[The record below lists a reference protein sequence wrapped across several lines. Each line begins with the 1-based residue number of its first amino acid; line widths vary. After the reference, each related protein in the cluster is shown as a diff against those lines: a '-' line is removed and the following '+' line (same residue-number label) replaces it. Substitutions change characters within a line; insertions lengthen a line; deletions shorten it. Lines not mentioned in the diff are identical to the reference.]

1 MIRMVGVRG
10 TGHDRAGARGFG
22 GDQNGRSNGGRLSG
36 RRALPST
43 IGSHGLAAR
52 PPLAEM
58 RIQEFDRAGWARCWQ
73 ASPPWPLSML
83 ERRMPVSVHG
93 DDADAAAL
101 NQAAA
106 PCLAD
111 RAMAH
116 AAIGQGNFFGAPG

>member
-1 MIRMVGVRG
+1 VEAVERLQLAGRPLHVIQKVGEHARLVDDHV
-10 TGHDRAGARGFG
+10 GHLRQALFDVL
-22 GDQNGRSNGGRLSG
+22 SNGGRLSG

-52 PPLAEM
+52 PPLPEM

-106 PCLAD
+106 PCLA
-111 RAMAH
+111 
-116 AAIGQGNFFGAPG
+116 